1 MNDKQLAEHI
11 LELLGGDSNVNQ
23 ATHCVTRLRVTINNS
38 GKVRKAD
45 LSNIEDV
52 IGVNQVG
59 NQTQVILGGRVHGVY
74 DEFQNLLGDKDADQ
88 VVQEEKKGF
97 TSQFLDALSSIFN
110 PILSALIGAGLLKR
124 LPIFLMF
131 YELVSVESDLYQF
144 LNILALQ
151 YILLINPI

>member
-74 DEFQNLLGDKDADQ
+74 DEFQKLLGDKDADQ

-97 TSQFLDALSSIFN
+97 ISQFLDALSSIFN
-110 PILSALIGAGLLKR
+110 PILSAIIGAGLLKG
-124 LPIFLMF
+124 LLIFLMF